1 MILWNAG
8 TQSNNSLDTLFGSL
22 WASFTVL
29 GPRHCMASYA
39 TAPLWKKL
47 PLFLRDLG
55 SHLRVVHGNFYWSHP
70 TPYLKWHVSHLSR
83 DQQTDVPQNIGSLI
97 MGWFCIF
104 APKVSPRGRR
114 DPRLWQF
121 RLAADLRP
129 SADGSA
135 HPWWQR
141 CRQQC
146 AYSLGSCALGQT
158 DGSRYRLIPPPYD
171 GGILIDWFWIPV
183 RPFTRSFE
191 NWSWVQFVCCER
203 ALIAFTTWSTP
214 WQQNVTDQTRRR
226 L

>member
-22 WASFTVL
+22 WAPFTVL
-29 GPRHCMASYA
+29 GPRHWMASYA

-83 DQQTDVPQNIGSLI
+83 DQRTDLPQNIGSLI

-135 HPWWQR
+135 HSWWQR

-158 DGSRYRLIPPPYD
+158 DGSRYSLIPPP
-171 GGILIDWFWIPV
+171 L
-183 RPFTRSFE
+183 
-191 NWSWVQFVCCER
+191 
-203 ALIAFTTWSTP
+203 
-214 WQQNVTDQTRRR
+214 RRR
-226 L
+226 HINRLILNSSAAVHSRSRTGVESSSCAVSEPW